1 MAPHTYTHRE
11 RTMGTKNIAI
21 TEDAYQAL
29 KALKRS
35 NESFTEVIERITRRS
50 AVLELA
56 GILPKTDVV
65 GIEKTIKE
73 IRKKS
78 ARRIIR
84 TTKELS

>member
-1 MAPHTYTHRE
+1 
-11 RTMGTKNIAI
+11 MGTKNIAI
-21 TEDAYQAL
+21 TEDAYQTL
-29 KALKRS
+29 KALKKP

-56 GILPKTDVV
+56 GILSKTDVV

-78 ARRIIR
+78 TRRIIR